1 MKKNIIS
8 FFKEI
13 IPIIAGILIAMYITN
28 WNEDRKDKKY
38 INQIFTSINK
48 ELSETKE
55 DIITQIAL
63 HNILIDSLDFYER
76 NNTITLMD
84 IAIKVNGIQMP
95 TIKLSSWKAIS
106 NSKIELLKYENI
118 STLANIENLR
128 EVLIMKN
135 ANLSNFIY
143 PNINETTMNKK
154 QILKVM
160 MMDIMST
167 ETAIQKEIE
176 KVLKN

>member
-135 ANLSNFIY
+135 VNLSNFIY

>member
-1 MKKNIIS
+1 
-8 FFKEI
+8 
-13 IPIIAGILIAMYITN
+13 MYITN

-143 PNINETTMNKK
+143 PNINETTRNKK